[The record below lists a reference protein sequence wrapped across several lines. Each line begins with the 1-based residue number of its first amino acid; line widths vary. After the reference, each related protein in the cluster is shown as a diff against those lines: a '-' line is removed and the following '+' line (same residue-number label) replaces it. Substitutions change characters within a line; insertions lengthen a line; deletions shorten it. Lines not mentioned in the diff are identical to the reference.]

1 MPTRWRKNSS
11 VSKDV
16 TGDTVLIAAFSGRA
30 LAQSARRAGY
40 EPLVADAF
48 GDLDTRDAAT
58 AFRAIDG
65 AMQTGF
71 HTKPLVRALD
81 ALASA
86 AQRPPIGLVLGS
98 GFEDKPR
105 LVAVLAGRY
114 RLLGSDVAAYRSCK
128 DPTNFFA
135 KLDDLGVAHPDTQ
148 TSPPADTTGWLTKR
162 IGGSGGRHI
171 RVCHEPAKQRSRRYF
186 QKQLFGERLSVGGV
200 FASDGAHLALTRQW
214 IAPSPEQPFR
224 FGGAVSMPDVEPSL
238 RQNLTT
244 IVTRVASTFGLT
256 GMASFDFIVPEGEPH
271 LLEVNP
277 RPGASLDVLDDANG
291 YLFRAHTAACLGT
304 PLSFA
309 PHPPERA
316 RAMAILHADRGAL
329 TLGATP
335 WPAWSA
341 DRGPSGTF
349 IPQGAPLA
357 SVFADAASADE
368 AQRLALARL
377 AELEDLIYEHAQF

>member
-1 MPTRWRKNSS
+1 
-11 VSKDV
+11 V

-48 GDLDTRDAAT
+48 GDLDTRQAA
-58 AFRAIDG
+58 ASFRAIDG

-71 HTKPLVRALD
+71 RTKPLIRALD

-86 AQRPPIGLVLGS
+86 APSPPIGLILGS

-105 LVAVLAGRY
+105 LVAALAERY
-114 RLLGSDVAAYRSCK
+114 RLLGSDAAVYRSCK
-128 DPTNFFA
+128 NPSIFFV
-135 KLDDLGVAHPDTQ
+135 KLDELGVAHPETQ
-148 TSPPADTTGWLTKR
+148 TAPPADTTGWLTKR

-171 RVCHEPAKQRSRRYF
+171 RVCHETAKQRPRRYF

-200 FASDGAHLALTRQW
+200 FASDRTHLAPTRQW
-214 IAPSPEQPFR
+214 ITPSPEQPFR
-224 FGGAVSMPDVEPSL
+224 FGGAVSMPDIDASL
-238 RQNLTT
+238 RQNLAN
-244 IVTRVASTFGLT
+244 IATRVASAFKLT
-256 GMASFDFIVPEGEPH
+256 GMASFDFIVAEDKPY

-291 YLFRAHTAACLGT
+291 DLFHAHAAACLGT
-304 PLSFA
+304 PFSVTPL
-309 PHPPERA
+309 PIKHA

-341 DRGPSGTF
+341 DRGAAGTV
-349 IPQGAPLA
+349 IPKGAPLA
-357 SVFADAASADE
+357 SAFADAASADE

>member
-1 MPTRWRKNSS
+1 
-11 VSKDV
+11 V

-71 HTKPLVRALD
+71 HTKPLIQALD

-86 AQRPPIGLVLGS
+86 ARSPPVGLVLGS

-105 LVAVLAGRY
+105 LVAALAKRY
-114 RLLGSDVAAYRSCK
+114 RLLGSDAATYRSCK
-128 DPTNFFA
+128 DPTAFFA
-135 KLDDLGVAHPDTQ
+135 KLEELGVAHPETQ
-148 TSPPADTTGWLTKR
+148 ITPPADAAGWLTKR

-171 RVCHEPAKQRSRRYF
+171 RVCHETAKQRPRRYF

-214 IAPSPEQPFR
+214 ITPSPEQPFR
-224 FGGAVSMPDVEPSL
+224 FGGAVSMPDIDPAL
-238 RQNLTT
+238 RQNLTNAA
-244 IVTRVASTFGLT
+244 TRVAYAFGLV
-256 GMASFDFIVPEGEPH
+256 GMASFDFIIAEGTPH

-291 YLFRAHTAACLGT
+291 DLFHAHAAAWLGT
-304 PLSFA
+304 PFSIT
-309 PHPPERA
+309 PVPSQRA
-316 RAMAILHADRGAL
+316 RAMAVLHADRGPL

-335 WPAWSA
+335 WPSWSA
-341 DRGPSGTF
+341 DRGAMGTI
-349 IPQGAPLA
+349 IPKGAPLA